1 MVVSTK
7 DENYKKIAEAIR
19 EHGKINRKFK
29 PNEMA
34 DGVKLVYDKG
44 CEEGI
49 DGYLGRAGHKWRE
62 HDGEPAVAHAG
73 QGAAAH
79 HTGHTASETQEQ
91 GHYATAGE
99 TEFSQW
105 AVHHKGYACHVSA
118 ILHH

>member
-34 DGVKLVYDKG
+34 EGVKLVYDKG

-49 DGYLGRAGHKWRE
+49 DGYLDA
-62 HDGEPAVAHAG
+62 DTMNFPLNNTV
-73 QGAAAH
+73 
-79 HTGHTASETQEQ
+79 SEV
-91 GHYATAGE
+91 
-99 TEFSQW
+99 TE
-105 AVHHKGYACHVSA
+105 
-118 ILHH
+118 